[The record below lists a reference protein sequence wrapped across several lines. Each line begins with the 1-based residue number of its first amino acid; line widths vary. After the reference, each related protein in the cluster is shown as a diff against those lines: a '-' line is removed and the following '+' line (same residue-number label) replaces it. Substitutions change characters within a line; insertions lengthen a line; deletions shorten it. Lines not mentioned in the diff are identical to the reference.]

1 MKHFY
6 LVVDRVDTENCG
18 IGTYVEQMLQY
29 LKGEIELS
37 VTIVE
42 LDSSESELKEIE
54 VDCLKYL
61 KIPLR
66 YKGLYRDSGVYY
78 RTVAYLLC
86 TMMDD
91 DKINIFHFNYLHQY
105 DIAYKMKE
113 LCPKAI
119 IWVTVHFVNWVL
131 ALKGNV
137 DKLHSLL
144 REHILKESLILKD
157 YIDSGNMLRLADK
170 VIFLS
175 VQTQKTLCDEYKLDM
190 CKSVV
195 IANGIADYDIKISKS
210 VRNKIR
216 NSFGFLQNDRIIL
229 YSGRLEEGK
238 GVDDLIGAFL
248 ILLKKMPACR
258 LVIAGS
264 GDFNRYFHL
273 VRFCSRITFVGKLN
287 QKELYKIY
295 QIADVGVLLSF
306 TEQCSYTIIEMLMF
320 GLPIIG
326 TTAPGLSEMFED
338 GIHGIK
344 IKMRKKRDG
353 SFFYKKSEIVQA
365 FLDFFSNDQVGIISR
380 NCRAHYERMYSLK
393 TMSDRMAL
401 LLKAL

>member
-37 VTIVE
+37 VTIIE

-54 VDCLKYL
+54 VDGLKYL

-78 RTVAYLLC
+78 RTVAYLLY

>member
-37 VTIVE
+37 VTIIE

-54 VDCLKYL
+54 VDGLKYL

-78 RTVAYLLC
+78 RTVAYSLC